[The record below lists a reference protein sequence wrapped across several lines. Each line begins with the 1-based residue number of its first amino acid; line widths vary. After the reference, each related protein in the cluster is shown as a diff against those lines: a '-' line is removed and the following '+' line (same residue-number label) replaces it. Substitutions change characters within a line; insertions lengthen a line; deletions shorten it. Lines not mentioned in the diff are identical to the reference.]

1 MSPQYR
7 VEIEQIE
14 CACGCGEMIFDKN
27 KYYDSRSWITGHNL
41 RAAHRMTQISPYGD
55 TDKIY
60 DIMNTVEENLD
71 EIFNGRSVLQYGT
84 LEELDD
90 LIY

>member
-27 KYYDSRSWITGHNL
+27 KYYDSRSWITGRNL

-60 DIMNTVEENLD
+60 DIMNTVEENFD

>member
-1 MSPQYR
+1 
-7 VEIEQIE
+7 
-14 CACGCGEMIFDKN
+14 
-27 KYYDSRSWITGHNL
+27 
-41 RAAHRMTQISPYGD
+41 MTQISPYGD